1 MGLRT
6 FLTHPTLRLVSIL
19 ISRFVL
25 DLREDGAFQAGTGS
39 PVSSRMPQTHIQF
52 TSGDNPS
59 DDSLSQD
66 NYTRTVCVNVE
77 GSHAGIRT
85 RENRVSMD
93 AEFTVTRTLD
103 DMSGLRKRS
112 CPVC

>member
-6 FLTHPTLRLVSIL
+6 LLTHLTLRLVSIL

-25 DLREDGAFQAGTGS
+25 DLREDGAFQAGS
-39 PVSSRMPQTHIQF
+39 LVSLHNPQTHIQF
-52 TSGDNPS
+52 TSGDNSS
-59 DDSLSQD
+59 DGGIFQAD
-66 NYTRTVCVNVE
+66 YTQTVCVNVE

-93 AEFTVTRTLD
+93 AEFTATRTLD

>member
-6 FLTHPTLRLVSIL
+6 LLTHPTLRLVSIL

-39 PVSSRMPQTHIQF
+39 PVSSHMPQTHIQF
-52 TSGDNPS
+52 TSGDNSS
-59 DDSLSQD
+59 DGGISQD
-66 NYTRTVCVNVE
+66 NYIRTVCVNV
-77 GSHAGIRT
+77 GGDHAGT
-85 RENRVSMD
+85 RDDRVSMD

-103 DMSGLRKRS
+103 DICMFGLRKRS
-112 CPVC
+112 CPVF